1 MVICIFVWI
10 DLNRVHR
17 SQLNMNISSLSWE
30 DAQTFLAVIEH
41 SSFSAA
47 ARSLGV
53 GQPTISRR
61 IQNLEQTVSEQLFIR
76 GKHGAEPTDAALHL
90 KPAAEQMAKW
100 AAEFGRLALRGE
112 IEVSGLV
119 KIAAP
124 PGVAVEQLA
133 PFAALLRQQEPGV
146 RLEILSSVEHVDLTR
161 GVADIAIR
169 SQAPK
174 EPELFCFQEI
184 NVEQAV
190 YAAKQYVET
199 LQQPCSWADLDWI
212 SWTTQYR
219 HLPPRPM
226 LEKIIPDFTPLFS
239 SDDYLVQKAAVK
251 AGVGAMLM
259 SKAIGFERSELMQID
274 IGIKLPDRKFYIVC
288 AKSMRT
294 VPRVKV
300 VIEHLARIF
309 TPNP

>member
-1 MVICIFVWI
+1 
-10 DLNRVHR
+10 
-17 SQLNMNISSLSWE
+17 MNKTSLGWE

-41 SSFSAA
+41 NSFSAA

-61 IQNLEQTVSEQLFIR
+61 IQNLEQALSEQLFIR
-76 GKHGAEPTDAALHL
+76 GKHGAQPTDAALHL

-100 AAEFGRLALRGE
+100 AAEFGRLAFRGE
-112 IEVSGLV
+112 IDVSGLV

-133 PFAALLRQQEPGV
+133 PFAALLKLKEPGV

-169 SQAPK
+169 SQEPK
-174 EPELFCFQEI
+174 EPELFCCQEI
-184 NVEQAV
+184 NVLQAV
-190 YAAKQYVET
+190 YASKQYAASI
-199 LQQPCSWADLDWI
+199 QQPCSWADLDWI
-212 SWTTQYR
+212 SWTTQCR

-226 LEKIIPDFTPLFS
+226 LEKVISEFTPIFS
-239 SDDYLVQKAAVK
+239 SDDYLVQKAAVN

-259 SKAIGFERSELMQID
+259 SKAIGFERSQLVQID
-274 IGIKLPDRKFYIVC
+274 IGVKLPDRKFYIVC

-300 VIEHLARIF
+300 VVEHLVRAL
-309 TPNP
+309 TAGST

>member
-1 MVICIFVWI
+1 
-10 DLNRVHR
+10 
-17 SQLNMNISSLSWE
+17 MNKATLGWE

-41 SSFSAA
+41 NSFSAA

-61 IQNLEQTVSEQLFIR
+61 IQTLEQTLSEQLFIR
-76 GKHGAEPTDAALHL
+76 GKHGAKPTEAAYHL

-112 IEVSGLV
+112 IEANGLV

-133 PFAALLRQQEPGV
+133 PFAALLKQREPGIH
-146 RLEILSSVEHVDLTR
+146 LEVLSSVDHVDLTR

-169 SQAPK
+169 SQAPN
-174 EPELFCFQEI
+174 ESELFCLQEL
-184 NVEQAV
+184 NVEQGV
-190 YAAKQYVET
+190 FAAKQYAEE
-199 LQQPCSWADLDWI
+199 LQQPCSWTDLDWI
-212 SWTTQYR
+212 SWTTQCR

-226 LEKIIPDFTPLFS
+226 LEKIIPDFSPLFS
-239 SDDYLVQKAAVK
+239 SDDYLVQKAAVH
-251 AGVGAMLM
+251 AGVGAMIM
-259 SKAIGFERSELMQID
+259 SKPIGFERSELVHID
-274 IGIKLPDRKFYIVC
+274 IGIKLPERKFYIVC

-300 VIEHLARIF
+300 VVEHLVRAL
-309 TPNP
+309 T